1 MRCPQPCRGNVLQSM
16 CVCVCVC
23 VCVHVR
29 TNKECESMNRRTY
42 AACMYGCMHVREAWA
57 WQDAPRLPC
66 RRRLASCAWCTT
78 PSPLT
83 CRRHASTPCRT
94 CERGSQVQ
102 LCMWVDVCMCVC
114 TRAYAGTCASTQV
127 PEFAYVC
134 TCILAYLHT
143 HLHTQACHIHDIA
156 LMYVRGYACMCA
168 CSCLHTCCTTILNV
182 SPN

>member
-1 MRCPQPCRGNVLQSM
+1 
-16 CVCVCVC
+16 
-23 VCVHVR
+23 
-29 TNKECESMNRRTY
+29 MNRRTY

-134 TCILAYLHT
+134 TCILAYALAYTSVSHTRHRADVCAWVCMHVCMFMLAYMLHS
-143 HLHTQACHIHDIA
+143 HLERFAKLKESHD
-156 LMYVRGYACMCA
+156 LLQLCGNSRQ
-168 CSCLHTCCTTILNV
+168 IL
-182 SPN
+182 PARERKEQG